1 MSLSD
6 EEFMKMALEEAEKA
20 ASMGEVPI
28 GAVIVH
34 EGQVIARGFNRKETS
49 PSALHHA
56 EILAISEATQ
66 KLGRWRLTGC
76 TMYVTLEPCL
86 MCAGA
91 LVQARLDRVVFG
103 ALDAKAGAV
112 QSLYQALSDVRLNH
126 RPEILGEVYAEP
138 CSKILKRFFEK
149 IRMDRANADS

>member
-6 EEFMKMALEEAEKA
+6 LDFMKLALEQAEKA
-20 ASMGEVPI
+20 AEMGEVPI

-34 EGQVIARGFNRKETS
+34 EGQVIANGFNRKETS

-91 LVQARLDRVVFG
+91 IVQARLDRVVFG

-112 QSLYQALSDVRLNH
+112 QSLYQALNDSRLNH
-126 RPEILGEVYAEP
+126 RPEVLAGVHAEP
-138 CSKILKRFFEK
+138 CSQILKRFFEK

>member
-1 MSLSD
+1 MGLSD
-6 EEFMKMALEEAEKA
+6 VEAMKIALELAETA
-20 ASMGEVPI
+20 GEMGEVPI
-28 GAVIVH
+28 GAVIVY
-34 EGQVIARGFNRKETS
+34 EGQVIARAFNRKETS

-76 TMYVTLEPCL
+76 TLYVTLEPCL

-91 LVQARLDRVVFG
+91 IVQARLDRVVYG
-103 ALDAKAGAV
+103 ASDPKAGAV
-112 QSLYQALSDVRLNH
+112 ESLYQALSDPRLNH
-126 RPEILGEVYAEP
+126 RPEILGGVHAEF
-138 CSKILKRFFEK
+138 CSLILKRFFEK